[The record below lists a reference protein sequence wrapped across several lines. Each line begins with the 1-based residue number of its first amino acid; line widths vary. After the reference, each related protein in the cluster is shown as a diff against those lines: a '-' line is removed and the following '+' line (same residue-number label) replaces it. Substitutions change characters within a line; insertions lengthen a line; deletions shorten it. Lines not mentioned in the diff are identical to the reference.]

1 MDEVRKVLM
10 VALHANVQPQLTMR
24 GMWDNRCSQASV
36 ASNGTH
42 RFKVTI
48 PDKSSLNATQFVS
61 ELAAPLHQ
69 LGYVLTLL
77 YCYKDILFV
86 GVMNRNKSQNEGGRN
101 KAQKRK
107 YQEDPINARNGKRQ
121 KEIEAKTTK
130 KQEKEEKEDGKKQ
143 TVEGGWAQAA
153 LEMVD
158 VLAALRG
165 KFTPCSATVCVDF
178 SDHGMVVESQGL
190 DVLDL
195 EMMTQLSQRL
205 RLAVTR
211 LELETLQQQVRYHV
225 YVQFAK
231 PSLSSSSSSGI
242 DTHGMNGGELNV
254 KIVASLESTRVVP
267 RTDILSAS
275 DITTP
280 TPPQ

>member
-48 PDKSSLNATQFVS
+48 PDKSLLNATQFVS

-86 GVMNRNKSQNEGGRN
+86 GVMNRNKPTQEGSGGRN

-107 YQEDPINARNGKRQ
+107 YQEDPIDTRTGKRQ
-121 KEIEAKTTK
+121 KETEAKKSK
-130 KQEKEEKEDGKKQ
+130 KEEDGKKQ

-231 PSLSSSSSSGI
+231 PSLSSSSGI
-242 DTHGMNGGELNV
+242 DTHSMNGGELNV
-254 KIVASLESTRVVP
+254 KIIASLESTRVVP

-280 TPPQ
+280 TTPQ